1 MVRLLINP
9 CVTNQPTSP
18 SNRQP
23 TKMTTKDTQ
32 TINKLLRSLS
42 ACTEAYKWAYNKPWP
57 IILKTCPRGDWLI
70 WLFQKTNPND
80 LKLLTLTKAHCAN
93 TVRHLMKDKRSTSA
107 IDVAIAFGLGKC
119 SLEELNK
126 ARIAAAAAYAAAY
139 ADAYA
144 AADAA
149 YAAYTAY
156 ATHTAA
162 YAAAYA
168 AYAAAYAAYATN
180 AGAYTAYA
188 ANAAAYAAAY
198 AANAAAYARTK
209 NKLKTADICRK
220 YLTLNKWNI
229 TFD

>member
-9 CVTNQPTSP
+9 CATNQPTSP

-57 IILKTCPRGDWLI
+57 IILKTCPRGDWLL

-93 TVRHLMKDKRSTSA
+93 TVRHLMKDKRSTNA

-126 ARIAAAAAYAAAY
+126 ARIAA
-139 ADAYA
+139 
-144 AADAA
+144 DAA
-149 YAAYTAY
+149 YATN
-156 ATHTAA
+156 TDAA

-168 AYAAAYAAYATN
+168 AYAAADAD
-180 AGAYTAYA
+180 A
-188 ANAAAYAAAY
+188 ANAAYAAAD
-198 AANAAAYARTK
+198 AADAADADAAADARTK
-209 NKLKTADICRK
+209 NRLKTANICRK
-220 YLTLNKWNI
+220 YLKLNKWNI

>member
-57 IILKTCPRGDWLI
+57 IILKTCPRGDWLL

-93 TVRHLMKDKRSTSA
+93 TVRHLMKDKRSTNA

-126 ARIAAAAAYAAAY
+126 AKI
-139 ADAYA
+139 
-144 AADAA
+144 
-149 YAAYTAY
+149 
-156 ATHTAA
+156 
-162 YAAAYA
+162 
-168 AYAAAYAAYATN
+168 AAYAAYAT
-180 AGAYTAYA
+180 YA
-188 ANAAAYAAAY
+188 AADTDADTDANAAAYAAA
-198 AANAAAYARTK
+198 ADDADADADADAYA
-209 NKLKTADICRK
+209 D
-220 YLTLNKWNI
+220 
-229 TFD
+229 